1 MAITLLVA
9 CMLLKQF
16 SHGLTPLQVR
26 VTEQCAR
33 ETINVAL
40 DLPSDK
46 QLRYYF
52 REIYSRKRGTPP
64 DALVHHDVLGGEIKP
79 RQKQKT
85 LYGHCYKILEVMNQ
99 NLHHARNTCLA
110 IIIHDSHCCCVVHEG
125 YSIITNFEARK
136 LSEFISCYPSVWSF
150 IHLCGLSG
158 GKLIFSHVYMEE

>member
-64 DALVHHDVLGGEIKP
+64 DALVHHDVLGG
-79 RQKQKT
+79 
-85 LYGHCYKILEVMNQ
+85 
-99 NLHHARNTCLA
+99 
-110 IIIHDSHCCCVVHEG
+110 
-125 YSIITNFEARK
+125 K
-136 LSEFISCYPSVWSF
+136 LSPDKNKRPCMGIVTKSWRS
-150 IHLCGLSG
+150 
-158 GKLIFSHVYMEE
+158 